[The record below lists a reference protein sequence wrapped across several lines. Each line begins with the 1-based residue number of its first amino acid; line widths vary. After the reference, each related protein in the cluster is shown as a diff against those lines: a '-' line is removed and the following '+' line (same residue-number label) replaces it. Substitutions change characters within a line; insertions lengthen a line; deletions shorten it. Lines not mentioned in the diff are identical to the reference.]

1 MSSIY
6 KLVLVGVGG
15 VGKSCLTIQY
25 ITQKFVDDYDP
36 TLEDSYRK
44 QTTIDGEESVLDI
57 FDTAG
62 QEDFSAVRDQYMRKG
77 EGFLCVY
84 AINQEST
91 FEEVP
96 HLYEHI
102 CKVKEVKE
110 IPFVLVGNK
119 CDLAESRQV
128 STERGQK
135 LAEKLN
141 CPFLEASAKT
151 RYNVCEAFETL
162 VREIRKYREKKTTET
177 LNQPQQQ
184 PHQQTSD
191 SNENKHTEKKVKPPS
206 KSGTKKKRCLLL

>member
-1 MSSIY
+1 MSSVY

-44 QTTIDGEESVLDI
+44 QTTVDGEEAVLDI

-62 QEDFSAVRDQYMRKG
+62 QEDFSAVRDQYIRKG

-91 FEEVP
+91 FDEVP
-96 HLYEHI
+96 LLHEHI

-110 IPFVLVGNK
+110 IPFFLAGNK
-119 CDLAESRQV
+119 CDLEDSRQV
-128 STERGQK
+128 STERGRK

-141 CPFLEASAKT
+141 CPFLETSAKT
-151 RYNVCEAFETL
+151 RQNVCEAFETL
-162 VREIRKYREKKTTET
+162 VREVRKYRSKKAQEE
-177 LNQPQQQ
+177 QQQ
-184 PHQQTSD
+184 ANTVD
-191 SNENKHTEKKVKPPS
+191 SSAKRNEKPP
-206 KSGTKKKRCLLL
+206 KPKKKRCLLL